1 MARYEVYGI
10 GVESEVPLD
19 ADRLRRD
26 RAVEVSVRLRGAGE
40 VPERVPPGRLIARLG
55 PDDRSGYA
63 IVEDEQGY
71 LYRFLGLADYRLSP
85 GLDEVT
91 VMVDRRWDGE
101 WAAILLSG
109 NVLGALVWLQGI
121 TILHASAVELD
132 GRAIA
137 LVGGSGSGK
146 TTLAAL
152 LCAHGARLVTDD
164 ALRFA
169 TTGSRVRCWTGPGP
183 LRLRSVPAVLLDA
196 GLRPT
201 GVSADERTVIDTP
214 RTRRRKLDLAAFV
227 VPKLTR
233 EAETIEVTQLGTHR
247 GLLEL
252 IRFPRILGW
261 EAAEPSRQFLVDLA
275 AAVERVPVVEL
286 VVPWRLAIDADLAGE
301 LANAVSALA
310 DGTGSIAR

>member
-1 MARYEVYGI
+1 MERYEVYGI
-10 GVESEVPLD
+10 GIESEVPLD

-26 RAVEVSVRLRGAGE
+26 RAVDVSVRLLGAGD
-40 VPERVPPGRLIARLG
+40 VPERVPRGRLIARLG
-55 PDDRSGYA
+55 PEERSGYA
-63 IVEDEQGY
+63 IVQDEQGF
-71 LYRFLGLADYRLSP
+71 LYRFLGMADYRLSP
-85 GLDEVT
+85 ALDEVAVT
-91 VMVDRRWDGE
+91 VDRRWDLE

-109 NVLGALVWLQGI
+109 NVLSALVWLKGI
-121 TILHASAVELD
+121 TILHASAVEID

-152 LCAHGARLVTDD
+152 LCSHGARLVTDD

-169 TTGSRVRCWTGPGP
+169 TAGRRVRCWTGPGP
-183 LRLRSVPAVLLDA
+183 LRLRSVPDVLTDA
-196 GLRPT
+196 GLRPL
-201 GVSADERTVIDTP
+201 GVSADERTVIGTP

-233 EAETIEVTQLGTHR
+233 EAEAIEVTRLGTHR
-247 GLLEL
+247 GLVEL

-286 VVPWRLAIDADLAGE
+286 VVPWRLAIDADLSNE
-301 LANAVSALA
+301 LANTVSALA
-310 DGTGSIAR
+310 DGAEPIAR